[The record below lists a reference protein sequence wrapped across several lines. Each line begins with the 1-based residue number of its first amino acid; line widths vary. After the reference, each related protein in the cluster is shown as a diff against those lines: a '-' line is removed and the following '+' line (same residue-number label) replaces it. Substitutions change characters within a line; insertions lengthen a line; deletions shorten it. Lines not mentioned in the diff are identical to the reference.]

1 MWSRKVM
8 KTPLLC
14 HLYLTTLDIT
24 NRLDGAIPWKTVKQ
38 SLAITHIFQGSVG
51 TRPAGATKV

>member
-1 MWSRKVM
+1 M
-8 KTPLLC
+8 KTPLSC

-24 NRLDGAIPWKTVKQ
+24 NHLDGCDSMENCETE
-38 SLAITHIFQGSVG
+38 LAIAHIFQGSVG